1 MPMEE
6 ESSHNSIGE
15 QRHHHHQQQQLQ
27 QQYKHHHHHHH
38 HHQLEENDRNRHR
51 RQEEEVR
58 DNFAFIKLRAENS
71 RRFRNFALLGRE
83 ATFAIPP
90 PEGTDIVPWIES
102 ALREI
107 RTYALHSCKPN
118 DYVGL
123 SFDYRRI

>member
-6 ESSHNSIGE
+6 ESSQNFIGE
-15 QRHHHHQQQQLQ
+15 QQQQRQRQQQQ
-27 QQYKHHHHHHH
+27 YTHHHYY
-38 HHQLEENDRNRHR
+38 HHQLEDNDQDRHR

-58 DNFAFIKLRAENS
+58 DNFIFIELRAKNS